1 MNESILT
8 TLHDEH
14 KHAEDLINQI
24 EKCTDIVQKKEKYL
38 QLKDELLPH
47 IESEKR
53 TLCAHLIKDIHSKEA
68 INVAESA
75 GDRYKEIKNLFI
87 RLDNILIESDEWDS
101 TFRKLNFTIRKHV
114 NEDEAAI
121 FEEAKMDF
129 SQDKLIELGKEFAEI
144 QKKLNH

>member
-53 TLCAHLIKDIHSKEA
+53 TLCAHLIKDIQTTEA
-68 INVAESA
+68 IKVAEHA
-75 GDRYKEIKNLFI
+75 KDRYKEIRDLFSS
-87 RLDNILIESDEWDS
+87 LDNILIESDEWDS
-101 TFRKLNFTIRKHV
+101 TFRKLNVYIRKHIY
-114 NEDEAAI
+114 EDETAI
-121 FEEAKMDF
+121 FKEAKMNF
-129 SQDKLIELGKEFAEI
+129 SQDELIELGNEFNEV
-144 QKKLNH
+144 QKKINH